1 MNFLAPAA
9 FALAAL
15 LPVIVAM
22 YLLQS
27 APPTADHL
35 QRLPLAAHGARHVEA
50 NALATSPQ
58 PAPDLAVDCH
68 RAARAGPHTRPFT
81 WTEGIGGQTAVLVV
95 DVRQHGAADGSPT
108 RLDDAKT
115 QLRMLIDSLPAN
127 STATLI
133 TAGEDVRIAVSSS
146 RDRRQLHDAVNALRV
161 GAGGSR
167 LDAALEL
174 ASAVAA
180 RQPDAEI
187 VVYSDFAGIDDA
199 GFLLDRIDDAAV
211 RFVTLG
217 ARTWNQSVTALALQ
231 RAPDA
236 ASLIA
241 FVQVTNFSEDPVQRR
256 LVLSPAQGDA
266 LAAYDLDLPAQGE
279 RVVVVEDLPPTLPAV
294 VASLSGE
301 DLLPVDDRAW
311 AVAPTAAAVDVTLVT
326 PGNRFLETAL
336 ALQPGLSLTTVRPA
350 DYRPVEADLTIIDG
364 SLPVTM
370 PLPAGN
376 LLIVG
381 PVRSSELFS
390 VTGELDLPDPLAV
403 DRSDPLLA
411 NVNLGEISI
420 LRSASIVTPAW
431 ARPLVVDAADS
442 TSPLLFAGE
451 LGDRRVAVLTFDLRR
466 SDLPLQVAFPILL
479 SNLTGWLAASSAQT
493 PTALDPGQPLAFNA
507 TADRRRRQH
516 RAPGRRVR
524 HARVARTGLTSNS
537 PTPTPSAP
545 LPDHLGRRHPGLVAV
560 NSAAAQNQHRAS
572 SPPPPQKSVKLCLLQ
587 AARREWWRPLA
598 FVALTVLVAEW
609 IAYRRSGEED
619 FECNA

>member
-1 MNFLAPAA
+1 MRRQRQTISSVYLWRRMVLDTSKPTPWQRRRNLLLILQLIAT
-9 FALAAL
+9 AL
-15 LPVIVAM
+15 LV
-22 YLLQS
+22 
-27 APPTADHL
+27 
-35 QRLPLAAHGARHVEA
+35 LA
-50 NALATSPQ
+50 LT
-58 PAPDLAVDCH
+58 PAPSRGPKAS
-68 RAARAGPHTRPFT
+68 AGRRRYSS
-81 WTEGIGGQTAVLVV
+81 WTSASMA
-95 DVRQHGAADGSPT
+95 AADGSPT

-115 QLRMLIDSLPAN
+115 QLRMLIDGLPA
-127 STATLI
+127 TATVTLI

-390 VTGELDLPDPLAV
+390 VTGELDQPDPLAV

-493 PTALDPGQPLAFNA
+493 PTALDPGQPLAF
-507 TADRRRRQH
+507 
-516 RAPGRRVR
+516 APP
-524 HARVARTGLTSNS
+524 LTV
-537 PTPTPSAP
+537 
-545 LPDHLGRRHPGLVAV
+545 DAV
-560 NSAAAQNQHRAS
+560 NIVRPDGVSVRVLPEQGRVQVADTDALGLYQITWGGVTQAQFAVNLAAAQESNIAPQSLTAS
-572 SPPPPQKSVKLCLLQ
+572 TAEAGQALPLLQ

-609 IAYRRSGEED
+609 IAYQRGAVGKILSVMRK
-619 FECNA
+619 A